1 MGYGGSKRLGLP
13 DQVIGHWVRGTVGL
27 NEVVG
32 LWVGG
37 TDGLNVRR
45 VSGMRERFKFGW
57 EFRLRS
63 GFRVRVSEGNGFR
76 IRSGFGLWAMG
87 YHYGLRGIGPRVRLR
102 CGFRLI
108 GRVGPGLWI

>member
-1 MGYGGSKRLGLP
+1 MLGLP
-13 DQVIGHWVRGTVGL
+13 DQVIGHRVRGTGL
-27 NEVVG
+27 RVWG
-32 LWVGG
+32 A
-37 TDGLNVRR
+37 DGLNVRR
-45 VSGMRERFKFGW
+45 VSGIRERFKFGW